1 VAGMNYRIGDATV
14 EVLWPGAE
22 RMQGTPADINNNS
35 IVMRVRYGSDTLLLA
50 GEVQEEAQQELMMRP
65 DLLRAAVVKVSHHGS
80 AHMLP
85 EFYFATHA
93 RVALIPVGPNTF
105 GHPAAQTLA
114 SLRGMTIL
122 RSDRQGTV
130 SIGLDGN
137 GGLSIRAE
145 RPVTAAA

>member
-1 VAGMNYRIGDATV
+1 
-14 EVLWPGAE
+14 
-22 RMQGTPADINNNS
+22 
-35 IVMRVRYGSDTLLLA
+35 
-50 GEVQEEAQQELMMRP
+50 VQEEGQQELLKKP
-65 DLLRAAVVKVSHHGS
+65 DFLRAAVVKVSHHGS

-114 SLRGMTIL
+114 ACRGMTIL

-130 SIGLDGN
+130 SVSVDGN
-137 GGLSIRAE
+137 GGIGLQTE